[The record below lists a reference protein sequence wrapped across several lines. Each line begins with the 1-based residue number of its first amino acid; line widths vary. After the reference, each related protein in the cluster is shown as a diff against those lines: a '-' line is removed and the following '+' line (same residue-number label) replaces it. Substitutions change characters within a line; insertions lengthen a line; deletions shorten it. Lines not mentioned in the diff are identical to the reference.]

1 MVADTGS
8 EEFVESVDYN
18 NFQLAHLVANLHGL
32 MVLTVHILNKG
43 SDIPEVVESVQNTVA
58 ALEQQNTVVVGSRRC
73 MPVVVVVVEDDVV
86 VVAAE
91 VVVDQC

>member
-1 MVADTGS
+1 VVADTGS
-8 EEFVESVDYN
+8 EKFVESVDYN
-18 NFQLAHLVANLHGL
+18 SFQLAHLVANLHGL

-58 ALEQQNTVVVGSRRC
+58 ALEQQNTVVVGSRQC

>member
-1 MVADTGS
+1 MADTGS
-8 EEFVESVDYN
+8 EEFVESAEYN

-73 MPVVVVVVEDDVV
+73 MPVVVVVEDDVA